1 MLVLGVNCMQL
12 NNDFYQ
18 IPWNQFVLVLGVNC
32 MQLNNDFLD
41 LESTTLSLI

>member
-1 MLVLGVNCMQL
+1 MCTTGNLSNWSSEV
-12 NNDFYQ
+12 Q